1 MPILPRLGCIS
12 FYKGCVM
19 QKLTV
24 LVTGASGFIGSHL
37 LPFLLE
43 RQYKVIALTRQKNKV
58 SDHPDLTWVNDFE
71 QMSSQKIDYVINLAG
86 ENIGQ
91 KRWTEQRKQQLIQS
105 RVSMTQRLYEW
116 LEQKQ
121 IFPQCILSGSAIG
134 YYGIDPQEQWT
145 AICDENTPPQ
155 TIFMSELCQAWE
167 QTALKF
173 TQQNTKI
180 IRLGVVFGNGGILPQ
195 MLLPIRLNAV
205 GNIGSG
211 RQPIVWIHIQD
222 VLNAMVFLLQSNNKQ
237 QVYNLV
243 APEQSNQQGFVQ
255 VAGQVLKRKPFIRM
269 PKCVFELTL
278 GEQSQLILNGQYVK
292 PKALLDQGFQF
303 QYPDLKSALSEILGR
318 D

>member
-43 RQYKVIALTRQKNKV
+43 RQYKVIALTRQMNKV
-58 SDHPDLTWVNDFE
+58 SDHPDLVWVNDFDHI
-71 QMSSQKIDYVINLAG
+71 QTQQINYVINLAG
-86 ENIGQ
+86 ENIGA
-91 KRWTEQRKQQLIQS
+91 KRWTAKRKQQLIES

-145 AICDENTPPQ
+145 VICDENTPPQ

-180 IRLGVVFGNGGILPQ
+180 IRLGVVFGDGGILPQ
-195 MLLPIRLNAV
+195 MLLPIRLNMIAK
-205 GNIGSG
+205 IGSG
-211 RQPIVWIHIQD
+211 KQPVVWIHIQD
-222 VLNAMVFLLQSNNKQ
+222 VLRAIIFLLQLQADQK
-237 QVYNLV
+237 VYNLV
-243 APEQSNQQGFVQ
+243 APEQINQQGFVD
-255 VAGQVLKRKPFIRM
+255 VAARVLKRKPFMTM
-269 PKCVFELTL
+269 PKCVFELAL
-278 GEQSQLILNGQYVK
+278 GEQSQLILNGQYVTPQALFK
-292 PKALLDQGFQF
+292 HGFKFQHPNLEQALTEILLDH
-303 QYPDLKSALSEILGR
+303 
-318 D
+318 

>member
-43 RQYKVIALTRQKNKV
+43 RQYKVSALTRQKNKV

-91 KRWTEQRKQQLIQS
+91 KRWTEQRKQQLIES

-116 LEQKQ
+116 
-121 IFPQCILSGSAIG
+121 
-134 YYGIDPQEQWT
+134 
-145 AICDENTPPQ
+145 
-155 TIFMSELCQAWE
+155 
-167 QTALKF
+167 
-173 TQQNTKI
+173 
-180 IRLGVVFGNGGILPQ
+180 
-195 MLLPIRLNAV
+195 
-205 GNIGSG
+205 
-211 RQPIVWIHIQD
+211 
-222 VLNAMVFLLQSNNKQ
+222 
-237 QVYNLV
+237 
-243 APEQSNQQGFVQ
+243 
-255 VAGQVLKRKPFIRM
+255 
-269 PKCVFELTL
+269 
-278 GEQSQLILNGQYVK
+278 
-292 PKALLDQGFQF
+292 LDQGFQF
-303 QYPDLKSALSEILGR
+303 QYPDLKSALTQILGR

>member
-1 MPILPRLGCIS
+1 
-12 FYKGCVM
+12 
-19 QKLTV
+19 
-24 LVTGASGFIGSHL
+24 
-37 LPFLLE
+37 
-43 RQYKVIALTRQKNKV
+43 
-58 SDHPDLTWVNDFE
+58 
-71 QMSSQKIDYVINLAG
+71 
-86 ENIGQ
+86 
-91 KRWTEQRKQQLIQS
+91 
-105 RVSMTQRLYEW
+105 
-116 LEQKQ
+116 
-121 IFPQCILSGSAIG
+121 
-134 YYGIDPQEQWT
+134 
-145 AICDENTPPQ
+145 
-155 TIFMSELCQAWE
+155 
-167 QTALKF
+167 
-173 TQQNTKI
+173 
-180 IRLGVVFGNGGILPQ
+180 

-205 GNIGSG
+205 GKIGSG